1 MEKYDLMS
9 DKAQSFINPA
19 EINRTLAYAKKYGND
34 ASMVRFILDKAREK
48 KGLTHTEAAV
58 LLLNE
63 DPKVAAEIGTLAE
76 EVKEAYYGNR
86 IVLFAPLYLSNY
98 CVNGCTYCPYHSQN
112 KHIFRKKMTQEE
124 IKAEVIALQDM
135 GHKRLALEAG
145 EHPVLNPLEY
155 ILESI
160 DTIYGIKHKAGAIRR
175 VNVNIA
181 ATTVEN
187 YRRLH
192 NAKIGTYILFQE
204 TYNREDYEK
213 LHPRGPKANYAWH
226 TEAMDRAMQAGI
238 EDVGLGVLFGLH
250 NYASE
255 FVGLLMHAEHLEAVY
270 GAGPHT
276 ISVPRLCPAD
286 DINTGDFANA
296 LPDDIFL
303 KIIALLRLS
312 VPYTGMIISTRESQ
326 AVREKVLPLG
336 VSQISGASRTSV
348 GGYAE
353 PEPEEEN
360 SEQFDV
366 SDQRT
371 LDEVVNWLMKMGYIP
386 SFCTACYREGR
397 TGDRF
402 MALCKNMQILNC
414 CHPNALMTLKEY
426 LEDYASEETKRLG
439 MELIDRELEKIPN
452 PKVKQTAYEHI
463 HDIAEGKRDFR
474 F

>member
-9 DKAQSFINPA
+9 DKAESFINEK
-19 EINRTLAYAKKYGND
+19 EIAYTLAYARKYCAD
-34 ASMVRFILDKAREK
+34 TAMVRHILAKAKEK
-48 KGLTHTEAAV
+48 HGLTHTEAAV

-63 DPKVAAEIGTLAE
+63 DREVWQEIAALAE
-76 EVKEAYYGNR
+76 EIKNAYYGNR
-86 IVLFAPLYLSNY
+86 VVLFAPLYLSNY
-98 CVNGCTYCPYHSQN
+98 CVNACTYCPYHAQN

-124 IKAEVIALQDM
+124 IKAEVMALQDM

-145 EHPVLNPLEY
+145 EHPVYNPLEY

-160 DTIYGIKHKAGAIRR
+160 DTIYGIRHKAGAIRR

-192 NAKIGTYILFQE
+192 AAKIGAYILFQE
-204 TYNREDYEK
+204 TYNKADYQK
-213 LHPRGPKANYAWH
+213 LHPRGPKADYAWH

-255 FVGLLMHAEHLEAVY
+255 FIGLLMHAEHLEAVY

-286 DINTGDFANA
+286 DIDTADFANA

-312 VPYTGMIISTRESQ
+312 VPYTGMIISTREGQ
-326 AVREKVLPLG
+326 RIREAALRLG
-336 VSQISGASRTSV
+336 ISQISGGSKTSV
-348 GGYAE
+348 GGYAAQDE
-353 PEPEEEN
+353 PEAD
-360 SEQFDV
+360 SAQFEI
-366 SDQRT
+366 SDRRS
-371 LDEVVNWLMKMGYIP
+371 LDEVVRWLMEQGYIP
-386 SFCTACYREGR
+386 SFCTSCYGNGR
-397 TGDRF
+397 VGEDF
-402 MALCKNMQILNC
+402 MALCKKQAIHNFC
-414 CHPNALMTLKEY
+414 TPNALLTLKEY
-426 LEDYASEETKRLG
+426 LDNYAAPATVAVGEKLLREEMAQLPAPRRLYLQKRMDML
-439 MELIDRELEKIPN
+439 K
-452 PKVKQTAYEHI
+452 
-463 HDIAEGKRDFR
+463 EGKVVF